1 MSAGPTD
8 NRRLEARPDVL
19 TVTSDAQTT
28 DLRVIGPVRVRLHV
42 QASVPHIDLHA
53 RLCDVTPR
61 GGSINICDGIVR
73 LTDAAPDI
81 PHPVEI
87 DLWP

>member
-1 MSAGPTD
+1 M
-8 NRRLEARPDVL
+8 
-19 TVTSDAQTT
+19 
-28 DLRVIGPVRVRLHV
+28 RVRLHV